1 METLIAGL
9 SGVAI
14 PLLIV
19 VIAYLRNIKK
29 ELKEHVDKI
38 CMTNE
43 RDHQEIW
50 ERVNHHLHNGN
61 GRVVGMVTAYWRQVN
76 CRRQPLDVAV
86 NVRRG
91 ISWREFVFLEP

>member
-38 CMTNE
+38 CTTNE

-61 GRVVGMVTAYWRQVN
+61 GRVVI
-76 CRRQPLDVAV
+76 PD
-86 NVRRG
+86 
-91 ISWREFVFLEP
+91 

>member
-1 METLIAGL
+1 MAETIKPDGGRILETLIAGL

-14 PLLIV
+14 PLLII

-38 CMTNE
+38 CTANE

-61 GRVVGMVTAYWRQVN
+61 GRVVI
-76 CRRQPLDVAV
+76 PD
-86 NVRRG
+86 
-91 ISWREFVFLEP
+91 

>member
-29 ELKEHVDKI
+29 EFKEYIDKI
-38 CMTNE
+38 CMANE
-43 RDHQEIW
+43 KDHHEIW
-50 ERVNHHLHNGN
+50 ERMNHHLHNGN
-61 GRVVGMVTAYWRQVN
+61 GRVVI
-76 CRRQPLDVAV
+76 PD
-86 NVRRG
+86 
-91 ISWREFVFLEP
+91 

>member
-1 METLIAGL
+1 LEILIAGL

-14 PLLIV
+14 PLIGILIKLV
-19 VIAYLRNIKK
+19 MNMKTGM
-29 ELKEHVDKI
+29 ENNLKTMQSDLKTYVDKI

-61 GRVVGMVTAYWRQVN
+61 GRVVI
-76 CRRQPLDVAV
+76 PD
-86 NVRRG
+86 
-91 ISWREFVFLEP
+91 